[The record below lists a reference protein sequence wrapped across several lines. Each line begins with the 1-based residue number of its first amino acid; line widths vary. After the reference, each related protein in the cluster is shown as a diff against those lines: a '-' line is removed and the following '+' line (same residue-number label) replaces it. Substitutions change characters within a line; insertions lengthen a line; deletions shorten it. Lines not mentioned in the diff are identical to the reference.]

1 LKRRLIGLY
10 FSVAVLLSLGWWI
23 NRLTEPEEI
32 RSPREGRYPDSY
44 AEGLIVSTYDEQGK
58 LKQQLQSRRMRY
70 FEKEGLTELEQPTL
84 WHHSPQTP
92 TLQMRAKLG
101 LIRRSE
107 ETLRLPGRVDID
119 RPGGMGSAPLRIV
132 TQDLTLR
139 FEDTFASTDGPVRIE
154 SDHQWMTATGMEAWL
169 KQPLRLKLLHD
180 VRGYYEFQ

>member
-1 LKRRLIGLY
+1 LKRRLIGLF

-32 RSPREGRYPDSY
+32 RPPRAGRYPDSY
-44 AEGLIVSTYDEQGK
+44 AEGLMVSTYDEQGN
-58 LKQQLQSRRMRY
+58 LKQQLQSQRMFY
-70 FEKEGLTELEQPTL
+70 FEQEGLTELEQPTL
-84 WHHSPQTP
+84 WHHSPNAPSLRMWAQ
-92 TLQMRAKLG
+92 QG

-107 ETLRLPGRVDID
+107 ETLRLPGRVVID
-119 RPGGMGSAPLRIV
+119 RPRDMDLPPLHII

-154 SDHQWMTATGMEAWL
+154 SDQQWMTATGMEAWM